1 MRKRKASARVE
12 ADSLLRFATCCWLT
26 CLLVTTGLSVP
37 LAQGAPLPDPVTFAD
52 CAVDALRVG
61 GASNCTLGSTF
72 ASVSL
77 LPFPTVVASA
87 SSPPIDASG
96 THGAGAQASVICS
109 FEVIGGDP
117 GDIVPILIL
126 ANLFTTGTD
135 PVHGIGFGEVLA
147 HTGAAGDVLIAVCSN
162 ATCGTSGSAFS
173 GTLSTRARSGQL
185 GDTLLLDAAVSVGGI
200 SAEAGFASV
209 DPLIFI
215 DPSFP
220 GASRYSI
227 LVSPGVG
234 NESSSAPAREPSG
247 LALVALGALMV
258 WRFRPAV

>member
-1 MRKRKASARVE
+1 MLLAYVPARNDRAQRPAGTGCATARPGDFRRLRSRRASRRG
-12 ADSLLRFATCCWLT
+12 RFELYAGQHVC
-26 CLLVTTGLSVP
+26 VRIAASVP
-37 LAQGAPLPDPVTFAD
+37 D
-52 CAVDALRVG
+52 G
-61 GASNCTLGSTF
+61 GG
-72 ASVSL
+72 
-77 LPFPTVVASA
+77 
-87 SSPPIDASG
+87 
-96 THGAGAQASVICS
+96 
-109 FEVIGGDP
+109 
-117 GDIVPILIL
+117 
-126 ANLFTTGTD
+126 
-135 PVHGIGFGEVLA
+135 
-147 HTGAAGDVLIAVCSN
+147 
-162 ATCGTSGSAFS
+162 
-173 GTLSTRARSGQL
+173 TRARSGQL

-234 NESSSAPAREPSG
+234 NESSSAPEPSG